1 MGKISDNMTGDA
13 APGKAQL
20 PTAMPDLEILDGA
33 AVDGEAVDGEAV
45 DGEAVDGEAV
55 DEEAIDIAEVDGEAD
70 SEPDRDAV
78 GEVLSVPLKLA
89 LGGKLI
95 PETLYPA

>member
-1 MGKISDNMTGDA
+1 
-13 APGKAQL
+13 
-20 PTAMPDLEILDGA
+20 MPDLEILDGEAVDEA
-33 AVDGEAVDGEAV
+33 ALDGEAVDGDAL
-45 DGEAVDGEAV
+45 

-70 SEPDRDAV
+70 SEPDRNAV